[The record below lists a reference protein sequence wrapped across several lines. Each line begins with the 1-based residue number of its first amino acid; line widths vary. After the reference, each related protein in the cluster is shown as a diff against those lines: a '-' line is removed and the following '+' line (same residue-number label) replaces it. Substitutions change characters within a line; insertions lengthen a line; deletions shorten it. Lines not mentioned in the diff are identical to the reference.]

1 MSSTP
6 ARWTRSRGVSSGLS
20 MFAFDA
26 SAVSTPVIARAYG
39 SDAATRSCALAMRLV
54 ATSSI
59 ALVIFLVERVVRIRR
74 RRARTCPAIGTY
86 RLPLRLRRHVPGDRL
101 DALFALGQ
109 CLGLG
114 LVDRR
119 RVVLRGKAALELV
132 DGGVERLDDVVVP
145 VA

>member
-6 ARWTRSRGVSSGLS
+6 ARCTRGRGLSSGLS
-20 MFAFDA
+20 MLAFDA

-39 SDAATRSCALAMRLV
+39 SDALTRSCALAMRLV

-74 RRARTCPAIGTY
+74 RRILTCPAMVAY
-86 RLPLRLRRHVPGDRL
+86 RLPLRLRYVPGDGL
-101 DALFALGQ
+101 DAFLALGHR
-109 CLGLG
+109 LRLG

-119 RVVLRGKAALELV
+119 VVVLRREAAL
-132 DGGVERLDDVVVP
+132 
-145 VA
+145 